1 MRRISTQATT
11 SYDALL
17 SEAME
22 DKLYYYQDTCSPVEF
37 AELVEAEVRRL
48 KETIKV
54 APKITLMD
62 LIRSLKEK
70 ISKGLLLIKC
80 MTRQEKEEGK
90 RRAWREAGFLAL
102 ARMIHNSVNN

>member
-1 MRRISTQATT
+1 MRRISAQTTT

-54 APKITLMD
+54 DPRINLMD
-62 LIRSLKEK
+62 LIRSLTKN

-90 RRAWREAGFLAL
+90 KRAWREAGLLTL
-102 ARMIHNSVNN
+102 ARISVNN

>member
-1 MRRISTQATT
+1 MRRISAQTTT

-48 KETIKV
+48 KETVKDD
-54 APKITLMD
+54 PKITLKD
-62 LIRSLKEK
+62 LIRSLKKK
-70 ISKGLLLIKC
+70 ISKDLLLIKC
-80 MTRQEKEEGK
+80 SRHRYQLFGTHDQR
-90 RRAWREAGFLAL
+90 
-102 ARMIHNSVNN
+102 